1 MEPTRTCP
9 RCGRGNLNSH
19 TFCAACGQSLAPQS
33 TGSGLKLVFGAVAL
47 VAGVLWAALILTN
60 QRHEP
65 VQSLPPSPPAATAF
79 SATTVPTTTT
89 TTDAPTHQ
97 AYKVKRVV
105 DGASF
110 VTLVDGKEL
119 TVRLIGVD
127 TPEPSDPQEAVA
139 DYGEQSLRFVKDMLG
154 GRSVFLEYEPGS
166 ARLDKAGRTLAYV
179 YRSPDRLFVNQEIIR
194 QGYGHTYAKYPFKHL
209 EAFRSHERAAKEA
222 GKGLWAQG
230 AQIVSDVQPA
240 QPRAEAPARRE
251 QPPADVQPARTPAK
265 VSENTQEITVYVTRT
280 GEKYHRDGCRY
291 LSRSRIPMALKDA
304 KLGYTACSVCRPP
317 Q

>member
-9 RCGRGNLNSH
+9 RCGRGNLSSH
-19 TFCAACGQSLAPQS
+19 SSCAACGHRLALQS
-33 TGSGLKLVFGAVAL
+33 TGSGLKPVFGAVAL
-47 VAGVLWAALILTN
+47 VAGVLWASLILTN
-60 QRHEP
+60 QRREP
-65 VQSLPPSPPAATAF
+65 VQSLPPSPPPASSLSSSPIPAGTP
-79 SATTVPTTTT
+79 TPVTTTQ
-89 TTDAPTHQ
+89 Q

-105 DGASF
+105 DGTSF
-110 VTLVDGKEL
+110 VALVDGKEL
-119 TVRLIGVD
+119 TVRLIGVN

-139 DYGEQSLRFVKDMLG
+139 DYGEQSRQFVKDMLG
-154 GRSVFLEYEPGS
+154 GKSVFPEYELGQ

-194 QGYGHTYAKYPFKHL
+194 RGYGHTYAKYLFKHL
-209 EAFRSHERAAKEA
+209 EVFRSHERAAKEA

-240 QPRAEAPARRE
+240 QRQADAPARRE
-251 QPPADVQPARTPAK
+251 QLPATVLPPKTPVQ
-265 VSENTQEITVYVTRT
+265 VSDHPQEITVYVTRT

-291 LSRSRIPMALKDA
+291 LSRSRIPTSLKDA

>member
-9 RCGRGNLNSH
+9 HCGRGNLSSH
-19 TFCAACGQSLAPQS
+19 TFCAACGQHLARQS
-33 TGSGLKLVFGAVAL
+33 TGNGLKLIFGAIAL
-47 VAGVLWAALILTN
+47 VAGLLWASLILTN
-60 QRHEP
+60 QRREP
-65 VQSLPPSPPAATAF
+65 VQSLFPSPPPAAAT
-79 SATTVPTTTT
+79 STPTATT
-89 TTDAPTHQ
+89 TTDTPTQQ

-105 DGASF
+105 DGTSLVA
-110 VTLVDGKEL
+110 LVDGKEL

-127 TPEPSDPQEAVA
+127 TPEPSDAEEVVA
-139 DYGEQSLRFVKDMLG
+139 DYGEQSLQFVKDMLG
-154 GRSVFLEYEPGS
+154 GKSVFLEYEPGS
-166 ARLDKAGRTLAYV
+166 AKLDKAGRTLAYV
-179 YRSPDRLFVNQEIIR
+179 YRSPDRLFINQEIIR

-209 EAFRSHERAAKEA
+209 EAFRSHERAAKDA

-240 QPRAEAPARRE
+240 QPRVEAPARRE
-251 QPPADVQPARTPAK
+251 QSSTEVQPAKTPAK

-280 GEKYHRDGCRY
+280 GEKYHQDGCRY
-291 LSRSRIPMALKDA
+291 LSRSRIPMSLKDA

>member
-1 MEPTRTCP
+1 
-9 RCGRGNLNSH
+9 
-19 TFCAACGQSLAPQS
+19 
-33 TGSGLKLVFGAVAL
+33 
-47 VAGVLWAALILTN
+47 
-60 QRHEP
+60 
-65 VQSLPPSPPAATAF
+65 
-79 SATTVPTTTT
+79 
-89 TTDAPTHQ
+89 
-97 AYKVKRVV
+97 VV
-105 DGASF
+105 DGTTL

-154 GRSVFLEYEPGS
+154 GKSVFLEYEPDS
-166 ARLDKAGRTLAYV
+166 ARLDKVGRTLAYV

-209 EAFRSHERAAKEA
+209 EAFRSYERTAKEA

-240 QPRAEAPARRE
+240 QPRAEAPTRSE
-251 QPPADVQPARTPAK
+251 QRPAAIQPTRTPAK
-265 VSENTQEITVYVTRT
+265 VSENTQEVTVYVTRT

-291 LSRSRIPMALKDA
+291 LSRSRIPMSLKDA

>member
-19 TFCAACGQSLAPQS
+19 TFCAVCGQHLTRHS
-33 TGSGLKLVFGAVAL
+33 TGNGLKLVFGAVAL
-47 VAGVLWAALILTN
+47 MAGLLWAALILTN

-65 VQSLPPSPPAATAF
+65 VQSLLPSPPSADTTSTPAATTIAD
-79 SATTVPTTTT
+79 TPTQ
-89 TTDAPTHQ
+89 Q

-105 DGASF
+105 DGASL
-110 VTLVDGKEL
+110 VALVDGKEL
-119 TVRLIGVD
+119 VIRLIGVD
-127 TPEPSDPQEAVA
+127 TPEPSDAQQAVA
-139 DYGEQSLRFVKDMLG
+139 DYGEQSRQFVKDMLG
-154 GRSVFLEYEPGS
+154 GKSVFLEYEPGS
-166 ARLDKAGRTLAYV
+166 AKLDKAGRTLAYV

-209 EAFRSHERAAKEA
+209 EAFRSNERAAKEA

-240 QPRAEAPARRE
+240 QPGVEAPARRE
-251 QPPADVQPARTPAK
+251 QSPAEVQPAKTPAK
-265 VSENTQEITVYVTRT
+265 VSENKQEITVYVTRT
-280 GEKYHRDGCRY
+280 GEKYHQDGCRY
-291 LSRSRIPMALKDA
+291 LSRSRIPMSLKDA
-304 KLGYTACSVCRPP
+304 KLSYTACSVCRPP